1 MDTPA
6 KPEPARSKRRH
17 SHGVG
22 HRFEPRSRWVLF
34 NFLIPLAIVASAV
47 AAVLALGSVQPAARP
62 TADASLAGRM
72 QALMPVRVEPIQ
84 SLAAFDQPLQL
95 KVDGTVVPF
104 REVTIATEVAGRIVF
119 KSDKCEAGASVKK
132 GDLLVRIDPTD
143 YELEAQRLT
152 RQQEQEYEALGEID
166 QEMINVKRLIE
177 VAKQDEELQQ
187 REVDRLRR
195 MPDGYA
201 SEGEIDKA
209 KRALLQSTQARVS
222 NENQL
227 DLLRKRRSR
236 LEASE
241 RLAQAQLAIANQ
253 NLKRTEI
260 RSPIDGVIANEDA
273 ELNSFVARGNPIVTI
288 EDTSKVEVATSL
300 RMDQLY
306 WVLDQV
312 DALERNADRG
322 YELPE
327 TPAIVEF
334 EISGREGKSYQ
345 WDAKLLSYDGIG
357 LDPNTRTVP
366 VRIVVDNPQ
375 QFRKASV
382 LKTNEGEQ
390 TSMTDVHTAGPTT
403 LVRGMFVTVKLL
415 IRPKTPLV
423 VIPAEGLKPGNR
435 VWQFIPDQSVL
446 NLPKTSLEPSD
457 KIGEGEGVAAPTE
470 AATEEEVGEE
480 THKKSDERFN
490 PNLWQAGRVVNRN
503 AVYPVDSLSIGVA
516 SDLRRW
522 WVCEVQDQ
530 SMSAGSYVVVSPI
543 GSPDGDFVAA
553 RIQRVSPTESRST
566 PMAKSVNTV
575 KTAQA
580 ETGR

>member
-6 KPEPARSKRRH
+6 KSEPAPSKRRH
-17 SHGVG
+17 HGVG
-22 HRFEPRSRWVLF
+22 HRFETRSRWVLF
-34 NFLIPLAIVASAV
+34 NFLIPFAMVASAV
-47 AAVLALGSVQPAARP
+47 AAVFALGSVQPSERP
-62 TADASLAGRM
+62 TADASFAGRM
-72 QALMPVRVEPIQ
+72 QALMPVRVEQIK
-84 SLAAFDQPLQL
+84 SLAAFDEPLQL

-104 REVTIATEVAGRIVF
+104 REVTIATEVAGRILF
-119 KSDKCEAGASVKK
+119 KSEGCEAGASVKK
-132 GDLLVRIDPTD
+132 GDLLVKIDPTD

-152 RQQEQEYEALGEID
+152 RLQEQEYEALGEID

-177 VAKQDEELQQ
+177 VAKQDEQLQQ
-187 REVDRLRR
+187 REVDRLRT
-195 MPDGYA
+195 MPGGYA

-209 KRALLQSTQARVS
+209 KRALLQSTQARLG

-227 DLLRKRRSR
+227 ELLRKRRSR
-236 LEASE
+236 LEAAE

-253 NLKRTEI
+253 NVKRTEI
-260 RSPIDGVIANEDA
+260 RSPIDGVIVSEDA

-288 EDTSKVEVATSL
+288 EDTTKVEVATSL

-312 DALERNADRG
+312 DASEREADHG

-334 EISGREGKSYQ
+334 EISGREGKKYQ

-375 QFRKASV
+375 QFRKANVIKSSDGETTSV
-382 LKTNEGEQ
+382 TH
-390 TSMTDVHTAGPTT
+390 VHTAGPTT

-415 IRPKTPLV
+415 IRPQTPLV

-435 VWQFIPDQSVL
+435 VWEFVPDPSVL
-446 NLPKTSLEPSD
+446 DLPP
-457 KIGEGEGVAAPTE
+457 IA
-470 AATEEEVGEE
+470 EE
-480 THKKSDERFN
+480 TPVNPVKAEGKGERLETDASDREASEKDQERFN
-490 PNLWQAGRVVNRN
+490 PDDWQAGRVVNRN
-503 AVYPVDSLSIGVA
+503 AIYPVDSLSINVA
-516 SDLRRW
+516 LDQRRW

-530 SMSAGSYVVVSPI
+530 SMSAGAYVVVSPI
-543 GSPDGDFVAA
+543 GNPDGDSIAA
-553 RIQRVSPTESRST
+553 RIQREVSIARRSQQV
-566 PMAKSVNTV
+566 AKSES
-575 KTAQA
+575 A
-580 ETGR
+580 EASQ